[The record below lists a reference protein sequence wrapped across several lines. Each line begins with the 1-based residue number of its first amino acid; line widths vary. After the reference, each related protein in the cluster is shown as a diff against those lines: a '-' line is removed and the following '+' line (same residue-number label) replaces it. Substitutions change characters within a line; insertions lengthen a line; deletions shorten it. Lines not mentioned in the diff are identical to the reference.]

1 MSEIVYPE
9 SQYVLFF
16 QKQVIFVKIASA
28 GVHSGWYPP
37 VKKTEPHWLG
47 SNERQ
52 RSAHDRAQHI
62 VLE

>member
-16 QKQVIFVKIASA
+16 QKEVIFVKIAWA

-37 VKKTEPHWLG
+37 VKKRNLIGLG